1 VTTLTHHRLSSHVL
15 NRLIDEARVET
26 SVLTD
31 DHRRSLSA
39 RFRAVPH
46 VDHRRLDAWMVER
59 AGRSDNPFRWSPA
72 TARRVLGNAA
82 LRRCL
87 DDPSLTR
94 VSAVEVELEEQLL
107 RYVTGYARP
116 GSLASYLAVSS
127 NAELGLVRSE
137 AANWTTQLAEV
148 TDVIARPWEVAA
160 SDVYYDVA
168 RARTTLRGRRDA
180 IVTNEQNRVLI
191 RVRLG
196 APGKSAGPGL
206 RADLTIDA
214 LANARGM
221 GASRIIGVWPEA
233 GVLLSVEGTMA
244 DLRAG
249 ARDLV
254 RTAVARQRPRE
265 RLAA

>member
-1 VTTLTHHRLSSHVL
+1 M
-15 NRLIDEARVET
+15 NRLLDEASLEPA
-26 SVLTD
+26 VLTD

-46 VDHRRLDAWMVER
+46 LDHRRLDAWMVER
-59 AGRSDNPFRWSPA
+59 AGRTSDPFRWSPA
-72 TARRVLGNAA
+72 TARRVLGNNA
-82 LRRCL
+82 LRRNIAE
-87 DDPSLTR
+87 PPLTR
-94 VSAVEVELEEQLL
+94 LGAVERELDEQLL
-107 RYVTGYARP
+107 RYVEGYARP
-116 GSLASYLAVSS
+116 GSLASYLATCS

-168 RARTTLRGRRDA
+168 RARTTLRGRRDV
-180 IVTNEQNRVLI
+180 IVTNEETRVLV

-196 APGKSAGPGL
+196 SPGKSAGPGL

-214 LANARGM
+214 LAHTQGES
-221 GASRIIGVWPEA
+221 ASRIIGVWPEA

-254 RTAVARQRPRE
+254 RTAVVRQRPHA

>member
-1 VTTLTHHRLSSHVL
+1 MNRLLEPTTL
-15 NRLIDEARVET
+15 EPA
-26 SVLTD
+26 VLTD

-39 RFRAVPH
+39 RFRALGQGE
-46 VDHRRLDAWMVER
+46 HRYLDAWTLER
-59 AGRSDNPFRWSPA
+59 AGRLSEPFRWSPA
-72 TARRVLGNAA
+72 KARRVLGNAA
-82 LRRCL
+82 LRRSL
-87 DDPSLTR
+87 AEPELTR
-94 VSAVEVELEEQLL
+94 LRAVERELEEQLV

-116 GSLASYLAVSS
+116 GSLASYLATCS

-137 AANWTTQLAEV
+137 AANWATQLAEV
-148 TDVIARPWEVAA
+148 TDVIALPWEVAS

-168 RARTTLRGRRDA
+168 RARTTLRGRRDVV
-180 IVTNEQNRVLI
+180 VTTEPSRALV

-196 APGKSAGPGL
+196 TPGKSAGPGL

-214 LANARGM
+214 LAHAQGVC
-221 GASRIIGVWPEA
+221 ASRIIGVWPEA

-254 RTAVARQRPRE
+254 RTAVAARRARVE
-265 RLAA
+265 LAA